1 MVNVNLKMNVANDLG
16 YGSVKA
22 KIDGDK
28 IKFPSVIAVQR
39 EQDLS
44 KPLTFDSNQ
53 DKVTYL
59 KNMIDHMDVTV
70 SSAAVKTQG
79 RFLVGESAV
88 KSSLPLRAF
97 DVNDFTGKSE
107 NDLSVIITLSMI
119 AAQRIK
125 AAVENQENID
135 EQLSAEV
142 IMTTALPVSE
152 GKQTNVIDQY
162 EDKFMG
168 SKHTVVFHNLKN
180 PITVSIEFKRVYV
193 ALEGEVA
200 QLYIQYSDIRLKGL
214 LKQDFKQNY
223 PELAEQIEVSDLIK
237 IKNLLGIDIGEGTT
251 DFVAIKDGRANAVAS
266 TSLPNGYGNA
276 LQDAID
282 VLQSQN
288 MNFEARSQLQDY
300 LASDVS
306 ILAKRV
312 QDKVRQVVYDQLEPF
327 ADQIVATASKT
338 MRKAGA
344 NIEVLYVYGGGSIPM
359 LEQTALRQKL
369 AAKLKDYSGG
379 IDIPVIWVD
388 ASYAQILNEKG
399 LELITN
405 QLANENKGE

>member
-39 EQDLS
+39 EQDLN

-125 AAVENQENID
+125 AAV
-135 EQLSAEV
+135 
-142 IMTTALPVSE
+142 
-152 GKQTNVIDQY
+152 
-162 EDKFMG
+162 
-168 SKHTVVFHNLKN
+168 
-180 PITVSIEFKRVYV
+180 
-193 ALEGEVA
+193 
-200 QLYIQYSDIRLKGL
+200 
-214 LKQDFKQNY
+214 
-223 PELAEQIEVSDLIK
+223 
-237 IKNLLGIDIGEGTT
+237 
-251 DFVAIKDGRANAVAS
+251 
-266 TSLPNGYGNA
+266 
-276 LQDAID
+276 
-282 VLQSQN
+282 
-288 MNFEARSQLQDY
+288 
-300 LASDVS
+300 
-306 ILAKRV
+306 
-312 QDKVRQVVYDQLEPF
+312 
-327 ADQIVATASKT
+327 
-338 MRKAGA
+338 
-344 NIEVLYVYGGGSIPM
+344 
-359 LEQTALRQKL
+359 
-369 AAKLKDYSGG
+369 
-379 IDIPVIWVD
+379 
-388 ASYAQILNEKG
+388 
-399 LELITN
+399 
-405 QLANENKGE
+405 